1 LLLLLVIMRDR
12 PELFDLLR
20 DGLQI
25 HVVGGNRFPDKLLGI
40 RDGFARLLSE
50 RFGFRVSLA
59 IQLLPAPELPERIP
73 MAEEE
78 LWSLTKGKLE
88 AACREA
94 QELHPFVVAVESG
107 LVYRELF
114 GKFAYL
120 VKTVAVVRGL
130 GGEGLGSS
138 GELQLPEI
146 LVTDFDSL
154 HSPFPLPGTRRAGGM
169 VHSLTDGLETR
180 RSTAA
185 QATFNALVTLCWGML
200 PSSIAR

>member
-1 LLLLLVIMRDR
+1 LLLLVIMRDR

-78 LWSLTKGKLE
+78 LWSLTRDKLE

-94 QELHPFVVAVESG
+94 KELHPFVVAVESG

>member
-1 LLLLLVIMRDR
+1 MRER
-12 PELFDLLR
+12 PELFSLLR

-40 RDGFARLLSE
+40 RDAFARLLSE
-50 RFGFRVSLA
+50 RFGFRVSLS

-78 LWSLTKGKLE
+78 LWKLTRDKLD
-88 AACREA
+88 AASVEN
-94 QELHPFVVAVESG
+94 QQDLHPFVVAVESG
-107 LVYRELF
+107 LVYREVF

-120 VKTVAVVRGL
+120 VKTVAVIRGL
-130 GGEGLGSS
+130 GGEGIGSS
-138 GELQLPEI
+138 GELQLPDI
-146 LVTDFDSL
+146 LVSEFDSL
-154 HSPFPLPGTRRAGGM
+154 HSVFPLPGTRRAGGM

>member
-1 LLLLLVIMRDR
+1 M
-12 PELFDLLR
+12 
-20 DGLQI
+20 
-25 HVVGGNRFPDKLLGI
+25 VGGNRFPDKLLGI
-40 RDGFARLLSE
+40 RDAFARLLSE
-50 RFGFRVSLA
+50 RFGFRVSLS

-73 MAEEE
+73 MSEEE
-78 LWSLTKGKLE
+78 LWTLTRDKLE
-88 AACREA
+88 AASVENP
-94 QELHPFVVAVESG
+94 QDLHPFVVSVESG
-107 LVYRELF
+107 LVYREVF

-120 VKTVAVVRGL
+120 VKTVAVIRGL

-146 LVTDFDSL
+146 LVSEFDSL
-154 HSPFPLPGTRRAGGM
+154 HSVFPLPGTRRAGGM

>member
-1 LLLLLVIMRDR
+1 M
-12 PELFDLLR
+12 
-20 DGLQI
+20 
-25 HVVGGNRFPDKLLGI
+25 

-50 RFGFRVSLA
+50 RFGFRVALA
-59 IQLLPAPELPERIP
+59 IHLVPAPELPERIP

-78 LWSLTKGKLE
+78 LWTLTRDKIS
-88 AACREA
+88 AAETDPDESHTFRVC
-94 QELHPFVVAVESG
+94 VESG

-114 GKFAYL
+114 GKFVYL
-120 VKTVAVVRGL
+120 VKTVAIVRGL
-130 GGEGLGSS
+130 GGEALGSS
-138 GELQLPEI
+138 SELQLPEI

-154 HSPFPLPGTRRAGGM
+154 HTQLPLPGTRRAGGM

-200 PSSIAR
+200 PTSIR